1 MGRSIAGTTPT
12 NSRNVGTPAAGRDRS
27 VGNVAPAAAGV
38 PPTFKVY
45 SSGSG
50 TYTTPTDCT
59 YIIVEMTGG
68 GGGGCLAN
76 YGVVARGG
84 NSSSYYKFKTTSGS
98 YSYSVGAA
106 GVGVFLTPA
115 SGTNGGDTTFGT
127 AKCSGG
133 WGGTT
138 ALDTNAADSFTYTN
152 LLDVYY
158 TQGTILATGYS
169 SPGGRGFWG
178 SSSGVIQPAYNI
190 TPGQFV
196 HALGYGTGGAGVCL
210 SDWVLS
216 GDGTP
221 GRILIT
227 EYY

>member
-1 MGRSIAGTTPT
+1 MGRSIAGTVPK
-12 NSRNVGTPAAGRDRS
+12 NGRNIGIPATKRDRS
-27 VGNVAPAAAGV
+27 IGNVVVVASGL

-50 TYTTPTDCT
+50 TYNTPTGCT

-68 GGGGCLAN
+68 GGGGSLASAGN
-76 YGVVARGG
+76 PGCGG

-106 GVGVFLTPA
+106 GVGAFVTPS
-115 SGTNGGDTTFGT
+115 SGTNGGNTTFGT
-127 AKCSGG
+127 ATCSGG
-133 WGGTT
+133 VGGNG
-138 ALDTNAADSFTYTN
+138 ALNTNAADSVTYTN
-152 LLDVYY
+152 LAYLPY
-158 TQGTILATGYS
+158 TQGTVLTTNYS

-178 SSSGVIQPAYNI
+178 SSSGVMTPAYI

-196 HALGYGTGGAGVCL
+196 HALGYGTGGAGVCV

>member
-1 MGRSIAGTTPT
+1 MGRSLPGTTPK
-12 NSRNVGTPAAGRDRS
+12 NSRNIGTPATERDRS
-27 VGNVAPAAAGV
+27 IGNVAPAAAGV

-50 TYTTPTDCT
+50 TYTTPTGCT

-68 GGGGCLAN
+68 GGGGCLASAGN
-76 YGVVARGG
+76 AGRGG

-106 GVGVFLTPA
+106 GVGALVTPA
-115 SGTNGGDTTFGT
+115 SGTSGGDTTFGT

-133 WGGTT
+133 YGGST
-138 ALDTNAADSFTYTN
+138 ALDTNAADSVTYTN
-152 LLDVYY
+152 LIYMAY
-158 TQGTILATGYS
+158 TQGTLLTTGYS

-178 SSSGVIQPAYNI
+178 NSSGVMTPAYI

-196 HALGYGTGGAGVCL
+196 HALGYGTGGAGVCVA
-210 SDWVLS
+210 DWVLS